1 LRQLFVAR
9 RAYHDISHIILP
21 ADKVRFKAFEY
32 LRQNLGEYMTGLH
45 LLQIIILL
53 LIAVLALT
61 TIARKLA
68 IPYPILLVVGGLV
81 LSFVPG
87 LPTVRLDPDLIFL
100 VFLPPLLWFA
110 AYFTSWRDFRANAS
124 PITLL
129 AVGLV
134 LATTAAVASV
144 AHAVLPG
151 LGWAGAIVLGAIVS
165 PSDAVSATA
174 TVKQLHFPRREV
186 TILEGES
193 LVNDATALVLY
204 RSALV
209 AVVRG
214 TFDPSNTVM
223 DFFLAATMGIA
234 VGVIVSVV
242 SCWVLRL
249 TEDSFSEIAITLLVP
264 YIAWVLAE
272 QAHASAVLACV
283 AGGLYIRQH
292 FSAIVAPTTRIQAK
306 AVWDVLVFILN
317 GVIFILIGL
326 QLDTLREAIP
336 ADQLGALTVNGLLVC
351 ATAIAVRLVW
361 VPVSAWVPRLL
372 SRSLRA
378 RDPMPPW
385 PNLLIL
391 GWCGMRGIVS
401 LAAAMALPLTTAAGT
416 PFPFRAE
423 IILMAFM
430 VILVTLVLQGLSFPA
445 LIRILNLADDKSI
458 EYEERQ
464 ARERAATAALTLL
477 DAMTDE
483 DWTVPDH
490 VEQLRI
496 HYSRR
501 LQRNVNSEAPDTEGM
516 KEVTEAFR
524 RLRHETLTA
533 ERLAVINLRNED
545 VISDEVLHHLE
556 HELDVEALR
565 IGIGELRVSYVQSTK
580 KTTRKITKK
589 PSKKS

>member
-1 LRQLFVAR
+1 
-9 RAYHDISHIILP
+9 
-21 ADKVRFKAFEY
+21 
-32 LRQNLGEYMTGLH
+32 MTGLH

-81 LSFVPG
+81 LSFMPG
-87 LPTVRLDPDLIFL
+87 LPTVRLDSDLIFL
-100 VFLPPLLWFA
+100 VFLPPLLWSA
-110 AYFTSWRDFRANAS
+110 AYFTSWRDFRANAR
-124 PITLL
+124 PIILL

-134 LATTAAVASV
+134 VATTAAVASV

-151 LGWAGAIVLGAIVS
+151 LSWAGAIILGAIVS
-165 PSDAVSATA
+165 PPDAVSATA
-174 TVKQLHFPRREV
+174 LMKEIHFPRREV

-204 RSALV
+204 RAALI
-209 AVVRG
+209 AVVSG
-214 TFDPSNTVM
+214 AFELSNTMV
-223 DFFLAATMGIA
+223 DFFLSASIGIA
-234 VGVIVSVV
+234 VGILVGVV

-292 FSAIVAPTTRIQAK
+292 FSAIVAPITRIKAR

-336 ADQLGALTVNGLLVC
+336 PSQLVQLTINGLLVS

-361 VPVSAWVPRLL
+361 VPVAAWVPRLL
-372 SRSLRA
+372 SSSLRE
-378 RDPMPPW
+378 RDPVPSW
-385 PNLLIL
+385 SNLLIL
-391 GWCGMRGIVS
+391 GWSGMRGVVS
-401 LAAAMALPLTTAAGT
+401 LAAAMALPLTTIAGS
-416 PFPFRAE
+416 PFPYRAE
-423 IILMAFM
+423 IILIAFM
-430 VILVTLVLQGLSFPA
+430 VILVTLVLQGLSFPTM
-445 LIRILNLADDKSI
+445 IRILNLDDDNSI
-458 EYEERQ
+458 EHEERQ
-464 ARERAATAALTLL
+464 ARERAAIAALTLL
-477 DAMTDE
+477 DAVADE
-483 DWTVPDH
+483 DWTIPDH
-490 VEQLRI
+490 IEQLRT
-496 HYSRR
+496 HYGRR
-501 LQRNVNSEAPDTEGM
+501 LQRNVESEAPDTENT
-516 KEVTEAFR
+516 EAATEAFR

-533 ERLAVINLRNED
+533 ERITVINLRNND
-545 VISDEVLHHLE
+545 VISDEILHRLE

-565 IGIGELRVSYVQSTK
+565 IGIGELRVTNRESSKTFTK
-580 KTTRKITKK
+580 KSVKKPTKK
-589 PSKKS
+589 K